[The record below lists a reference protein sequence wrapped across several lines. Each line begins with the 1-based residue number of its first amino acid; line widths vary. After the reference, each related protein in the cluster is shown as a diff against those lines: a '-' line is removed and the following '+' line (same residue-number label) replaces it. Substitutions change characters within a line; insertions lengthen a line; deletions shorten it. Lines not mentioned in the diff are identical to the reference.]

1 MKALLRTPTIEA
13 VSFWQACREGRLQLQ
28 ACGTCQHVFYYP
40 RLFCPR
46 CGSSELSPR
55 EAAGRGVI
63 YSFTQVHYSPF
74 GDYWKDEV
82 PYFVVQVDLIE
93 GVRVLSR
100 LICPADSRPA
110 IGQAVQL
117 IFVEIDKDMKLPVFE
132 LEDQPE

>member
-1 MKALLRTPTIEA
+1 MKALLRTPTIET

-28 ACGTCQHVFYYP
+28 ACATCRHVFYYP
-40 RLFCPR
+40 RLFCTR

-55 EAAGRGVI
+55 DAEGRGVI

-100 LICPADSRPA
+100 LICPADMRPA
-110 IGQAVQL
+110 IGKAVEL
-117 IFVEIDKDMKLPVFE
+117 VFVGIDKDMKLPVFRIAG
-132 LEDQPE
+132 QPE